1 MFFSDAL
8 SQPLYVLDVTNLR
21 GGEKMTHKKIKEAAY
36 AHHNF
41 ETSFL
46 SNFSA
51 TDIT

>member
-8 SQPLYVLDVTNLR
+8 SQPLYVLDVTK
-21 GGEKMTHKKIKEAAY
+21 KMTHKKIKEAAY

-46 SNFSA
+46 SNCSA
-51 TDIT
+51 TVIT